1 MFDDFN
7 CKNVDGEARI
17 YKDLQTICWSNI
29 HTFWSYFV
37 AMPSIVVW
45 GLGIPAFAF
54 VLLTRDRKK
63 LGTIEIREKLGF
75 LYNGYKHDYYYWEIV
90 IMYRKIILIF
100 IAVFI

>member
-7 CKNVDGEARI
+7 CKDITGTQRV
-17 YKDLQTICWSNI
+17 YKNLETVCWSSL
-29 HTFWSYFV
+29 HKFWSYFV

-45 GLGIPAFAF
+45 GLGIPMFAF
-54 VLLTRDRKK
+54 ILLSRERK
-63 LGTIEIREKLGF
+63 LLSTVEVREKFGF
-75 LYNGYKHDYYYWEIV
+75 LYNGYKHDFYYWEIV